1 MGTLANSEVP
11 GEMPHNAAFHLGLH
25 CFAKSKMTFREIN
38 IYFFG
43 GEGVVI
49 TCDPSKYTMDHRD
62 FIGLKR
68 VSKSMTKPVK

>member
-11 GEMPHNAAFHLGLH
+11 GEMPHNAAFHPGLH

-43 GEGVVI
+43 GGGGGGVG
-49 TCDPSKYTMDHRD
+49 YN
-62 FIGLKR
+62 L
-68 VSKSMTKPVK
+68 

>member
-38 IYFFG
+38 DTFLVAG
-43 GEGVVI
+43 GGGGGVG
-49 TCDPSKYTMDHRD
+49 YN
-62 FIGLKR
+62 L
-68 VSKSMTKPVK
+68 